1 MTAQAGICAAPN
13 LHAHYL
19 MFNILAN
26 NYGGVAHALA
36 GVPALWHSLQ
46 QEYPDACFSGL
57 VAIGHQAW
65 DELYPGNRP
74 AELTRFP
81 AQQQGQRV
89 APETPFDL
97 FFQLRADRLDVA
109 YIAVQKV
116 MALLAGMVELKEE
129 RQGFRYL
136 DCRDL
141 TGFVDGTE
149 NPQGEDRAQVALVSD
164 GRFTGGSYV
173 HVQRYRHKM
182 ARWQKL
188 AIQTQEDIYGRTK
201 PDNIEYES
209 AHKAPTAHTKKTSL
223 KDDAGNSMEILRQS
237 MPWGTAD
244 AQGLMFISCCHTP
257 LHFTRMLERMFVP
270 DEQGHFDH
278 LTLFTQAE
286 TGAAFFAP
294 SEEWLSSK
302 GDVNQ
307 NAVFCI

>member
-1 MTAQAGICAAPN
+1 MTAQAGICAEPN

-19 MFNILAN
+19 LFDILPGHHA
-26 NYGGVAHALA
+26 GVVDALA
-36 GVPALWHSLQ
+36 QVPALWQSLQ
-46 QEYPDACFSGL
+46 QQYLDARFSGL

-65 DELYPGNRP
+65 DDLYPDARP
-74 AELTRFP
+74 SELCAFP

-116 MALLAGMVELKEE
+116 MALLAGKVELKDE

-136 DCRDL
+136 DCRDM

-149 NPQGEDRAQVALVSD
+149 NPQGEDRAGVALVAE
-164 GRFTGGSYV
+164 GRFAGGSYV
-173 HVQRYRHKM
+173 HVQRYRHKL
-182 ARWQKL
+182 ARWEKL
-188 AIQTQEDIYGRTK
+188 AIKTQEEVYGRTK
-201 PDNIEYES
+201 ADNIEYES
-209 AHKAPTAHTKKTSL
+209 AQKAPTAHTKRTSL
-223 KDDAGNSMEILRQS
+223 KDAAGNSMEILRQS
-237 MPWGTAD
+237 MPWGTANV
-244 AQGLMFISCCHTP
+244 QGLVFISCCNTP
-257 LHFTRMLERMFVP
+257 LHFTRMLESMYQP

-294 SEEWLSSK
+294 AEDWLSSK
-302 GDVNQ
+302 GDL
-307 NAVFCI
+307 